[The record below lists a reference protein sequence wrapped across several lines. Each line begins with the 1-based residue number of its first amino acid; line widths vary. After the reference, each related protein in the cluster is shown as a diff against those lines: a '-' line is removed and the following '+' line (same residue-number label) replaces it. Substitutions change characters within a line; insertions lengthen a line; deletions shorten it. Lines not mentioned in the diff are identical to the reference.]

1 GQSPRS
7 PGSRGVGADEPV
19 PRIMPVPPNCAVEQ
33 TARRLRMPAYF
44 IVDNEVTDPAGFE
57 EYRKQVPG
65 TVEKYGGKFLVRGG
79 QMQTLEGDWKPKRIV
94 VTEFPSIEQ
103 ARRWYDSEEY
113 RALKALRLRTAR
125 GSVVLVEGVS

>member
-1 GQSPRS
+1 
-7 PGSRGVGADEPV
+7 
-19 PRIMPVPPNCAVEQ
+19 
-33 TARRLRMPAYF
+33 MPAYF

-57 EYRKQVPG
+57 AYRTQVPG

-79 QMQTLEGDWKPKRIV
+79 QVQALEGDWKPKRIV
-94 VTEFPSIEQ
+94 VTEFPTLEQ

-125 GSVVLVEGVS
+125 GSVVLVEGV

>member
-1 GQSPRS
+1 
-7 PGSRGVGADEPV
+7 
-19 PRIMPVPPNCAVEQ
+19 
-33 TARRLRMPAYF
+33 MPAYF
-44 IVDNEVTDPAGFE
+44 IVDNEVTDQAGFE

-79 QMQTLEGDWKPKRIV
+79 QVQTLEGDWKPKRIV

-113 RALKALRLRTAR
+113 RALKALRSRTAR
-125 GSVVLVEGVS
+125 GSVVLVEGV